1 MKGVYKPRLK
11 RGGLFIFI
19 LLKRSKIIGRFIKE
33 HIMLPYTMKKK
44 LSITIEEDK
53 IRAIEDIIKNDSF
66 RNKSHFIE
74 MAVNKYL
81 QEVHNE

>member
-1 MKGVYKPRLK
+1 
-11 RGGLFIFI
+11 
-19 LLKRSKIIGRFIKE
+19 
-33 HIMLPYTMKKK
+33 MKKK

-53 IRAIEDIIKNDSF
+53 IRAIENIVESDSY

-81 QEVHNE
+81 KEVKK